1 MASKPPRR
9 QPPKAQERTCR
20 LLGSLVRTHRARAY
34 LLPWRLARVRLRRHR
49 GTWLRR
55 SRVPRVAEGAESGR
69 SPGWRD
75 EHLLDHNLWH
85 PRNSRRA
92 RWSWG
97 QPEPPRGVGGAP
109 RRARARWRAKTGLG
123 MCLARRAPSRSSAR
137 AARGAPPTAPL
148 SSLGR
153 RLGRESGPEEHHG
166 RSTGASKRTM
176 ALWGLSR
183 EISRS
188 AERRPAST
196 TLCSTLQQS
205 LSLTDVAS

>member
-1 MASKPPRR
+1 M
-9 QPPKAQERTCR
+9 
-20 LLGSLVRTHRARAY
+20 Y
-34 LLPWRLARVRLRRHR
+34 
-49 GTWLRR
+49 
-55 SRVPRVAEGAESGR
+55 
-69 SPGWRD
+69 
-75 EHLLDHNLWH
+75 

-137 AARGAPPTAPL
+137 AARAAPPTAPL

-188 AERRPAST
+188 AETRPWST
-196 TLCSTLQQS
+196 TFRRLKLPRAQSIGTLFGPVNMASKGTKEKGTALPTKNNPQNTMVPS
-205 LSLTDVAS
+205 MCHPAACRIHPFYTRSPLLSAPC

>member
-1 MASKPPRR
+1 MTTWCT
-9 QPPKAQERTCR
+9 E
-20 LLGSLVRTHRARAY
+20 G
-34 LLPWRLARVRLRRHR
+34 RHIMHSSSSR
-49 GTWLRR
+49 HG

-75 EHLLDHNLWH
+75 EHLLDHNFRD

-137 AARGAPPTAPL
+137 AARAAPPTAPL

-166 RSTGASKRTM
+166 RSTGASKRAM

-188 AERRPAST
+188 AETRPWST
-196 TLCSTLQQS
+196 TLLWVLLPCCVPFL
-205 LSLTDVAS
+205 

>member
-1 MASKPPRR
+1 MHS
-9 QPPKAQERTCR
+9 
-20 LLGSLVRTHRARAY
+20 SSS
-34 LLPWRLARVRLRRHR
+34 RH
-49 GTWLRR
+49 G

-137 AARGAPPTAPL
+137 AARAAPPTAPL

-196 TLCSTLQQS
+196 TKCAAAGCLAFEVSQS
-205 LSLTDVAS
+205 RNGEKNDVARVNQQHSCRLNAESALL